1 MQKLTGEERSYYIE
15 NFQIEDFFSFNI
27 HPYRNM

>member
-15 NFQIEDFFSFNI
+15 NFQIEDFFCLIFI
-27 HPYRNM
+27 LI